1 MRRNI
6 FLLPALALLLAIATA
21 LQAEI
26 YQWTDSNGKVHFS
39 DSAPATQAAKAVT
52 LDNIN
57 TFSDVS
63 ISDAPG
69 WKGFYQPERKPG
81 VKNVVMFSTERCG
94 YCKQAR
100 RYFAE
105 RNIAFTEKKIDE
117 DKAAWDEYQQLGAS
131 GVPVILVGR
140 KRMDGFNRS
149 TFDELFYGEASPP

>member
-1 MRRNI
+1 MRA
-6 FLLPALALLLAIATA
+6 FLRFTSAFVLALCAALAVH
-21 LQAEI
+21 AEI

-81 VKNVVMFSTERCG
+81 EALRLS
-94 YCKQAR
+94 
-100 RYFAE
+100 
-105 RNIAFTEKKIDE
+105 
-117 DKAAWDEYQQLGAS
+117 
-131 GVPVILVGR
+131 
-140 KRMDGFNRS
+140 RS
-149 TFDELFYGEASPP
+149 TLAHRIIDLVEQAYLRGEVSVTGRAMATRTTARATPVAAGVASPFPAPRP